1 MPIKIPTYQ
10 AQETINPLQGGGMR
24 VQAEPQAFGVG
35 LADKMGQVGMQVSQ
49 EIVKAQQEADAD
61 RAKDAFNQHSL
72 AVDALETEA
81 ISQKGE
87 NVYKQG
93 EAGDQLL
100 SKAYLK
106 KFQDTTQQIES
117 TLNNDQQKKL
127 FRQAAAQREVR
138 FSGRMGEHEAK
149 EMVGDQITKA
159 NMQIDTQMSGLSSDL
174 ANGFTAEADLMPRF
188 GGIEDAVQRKA
199 KLTGLPV
206 DVLRKDAFS
215 KANESILDAMVQGGD
230 YAGAQKWASEHREWI
245 DEKTMAHFD
254 PLIKKGEEAKVAYD
268 NVSSIMAKDLPFDQA
283 RKELHDK
290 YKDNPMAFKTA
301 EAELHAQFSALEI
314 GRKKARDE
322 AFGTVLDSMIG
333 LRAGT
338 KPITSW
344 KNIQRLPSYTSNALS
359 DEDRARLEGVFDTEQ
374 RERKAALGGTGVG
387 ASEKGADEVARYAL
401 LAKLKSDPEALSK
414 MSLEEAASLYP
425 QLGTSHTKQLMDD
438 IGKAK
443 QVVGTWKEVKFP
455 QPLLKDRLKKWG
467 EIKSDTKLTPQDEA
481 KLGLLMEHLG
491 PMVEAEQSKKQ
502 GKLDDNEWLMAVDKA
517 MSTVKIKSKGIFG
530 GEDETKAYQVRNLGD
545 LAANPE
551 NIALIEERSRS
562 LVSEGIKKLRTEPR
576 SVTSAYLDNV
586 TNSELDFA
594 VSKLDGRGIPAT
606 SANVRM
612 VIAAKR
618 AADAR
623 GK

>member
-10 AQETINPLQGGGMR
+10 AQETINPLQGGGFR
-24 VQAEPQAFGVG
+24 VQADPQAFGVG
-35 LADKMGQVGMQVSQ
+35 LAEKAGQVGMQVSQ
-49 EIVKAQQEADAD
+49 EIIKAQLEADAD

-81 ISQKGE
+81 LTQKGE
-87 NVYKQG
+87 SVYKQG

-100 SKAYLK
+100 SKTYLK
-106 KFQDTTQQIES
+106 RFQDTTQQIES
-117 TLNNDQQKKL
+117 TLKNDQQKKL

-138 FSGRMGEHEAK
+138 FASRMGEHEAK
-149 EMVGDQITKA
+149 EMIGDQINKA
-159 NMQIDTQMSGLSSDL
+159 DLQIDTQMSGLSSDL
-174 ANGFTAEADLMPRF
+174 ANGFTTEADLMPRF

-206 DVLRKDAFS
+206 DALRKDAFS
-215 KANESILDAMVQGGD
+215 KANESILDAMVQSGD

-245 DEKTMAHFD
+245 DEKVMAHFD
-254 PLIKKGEEAKVAYD
+254 PLIKKGEEAKVAYE

-290 YKDNPMAFKTA
+290 YADNPMGFKTA
-301 EAELHAQFSALEI
+301 ETELHAQFNAKEI
-314 GRKKARDE
+314 GRKTARDT
-322 AFGTVLDSMIG
+322 AFGTVLDSIIG

-338 KPITSW
+338 KPVTSW
-344 KNIQRLPSYTSNALS
+344 QAVQRMPAYISNALS
-359 DEDRARLEGVFDTEQ
+359 DEDRARLESIFDTEQ
-374 RERKAALGGTGVG
+374 RERKAKMAGTG
-387 ASEKGADEVARYAL
+387 EKGADEVARYAL
-401 LAKLKSDPEALSK
+401 LAKLRSDPEALSK
-414 MSLEEAASLYP
+414 MGLEEAASLYP

-467 EIKSDTKLTPQDEA
+467 EIKSDTKLTAQDEA
-481 KLGLLMEHLG
+481 KVGLLVEYLG
-491 PMVEAEQSKKQ
+491 PIVESMQSKKQ
-502 GKLDDNEWLMAVDKA
+502 GKLDDNEWLTAIDEA
-517 MSTVKIKSKGIFG
+517 MSPVRVKSKSIFG
-530 GEDETKAYQVRNLGD
+530 GDKESKAYQVRD
-545 LAANPE
+545 LRDLTMTPE
-551 NIALIEERSRS
+551 NAAFITGRSRS
-562 LVSEGIKKLRTEPR
+562 VVAEGIKKLRTEPR
-576 SVTSAYLDNV
+576 SAASPYLDNV
-586 TNSELDFA
+586 TDSELDFA

-618 AADAR
+618 AADKR